1 MTSYEPNIDEW
12 IYLIM
17 GNHIEHCKEQELA
30 LTNNIIPVLE
40 RPDVYVDADRIARGL
55 SLQKYFPYR
64 LLPWERYQFAIMFGV
79 FLRDK
84 SMPYDDIYFHVTRD
98 IIGRGAGKNGFIDF
112 CAMYMIS
119 PLHGVPGYNVDLIA
133 NGEEQAGTSILDVYN
148 LIENPVSPKY
158 ERALK
163 TNFKAMVEKIIG
175 KKMQA
180 QFRLNTTS
188 VKNKDSKRTGCVIY
202 DEKHQYTDTR
212 NMNTLKSGTGKMKWW
227 REITIT
233 TDGHVRG
240 GVLDN
245 EKEQNMVILRDYNPA
260 NRIFVNWFRIEKEE
274 EWNQI
279 DKIVKANPS
288 LADPSFA
295 SLRTTIMQEIQD
307 MPFNPD
313 YYPEFLAK
321 RCNFPI
327 SDPESAVAEWSDIV
341 KCTEEP
347 AFQLEPGMQCV
358 GGLDYTKT
366 NDFCGCILTF
376 RKNGKIVNL
385 HHSFICA
392 KSKDLP
398 AIKAP
403 IREWQKKG
411 YCTIV
416 DDVEIPTDLP
426 VLWFSEMAMRYTIR
440 MIGIDA
446 YRYTWLNAKFK
457 QIMGF
462 EAFDKENKRIYLIRP
477 SDIIK
482 ASPVINSLFLTQS
495 VTGWDRMMAW
505 YTNNAKRVMDTKGNV
520 TYGKIE
526 PKLRKTDGFMAWV
539 HSICCLDFLP
549 EEVELPAVNMGVFTY

>member
-98 IIGRGAGKNGFIDF
+98 IIGRGAGKNGFID
-112 CAMYMIS
+112 
-119 PLHGVPGYNVDLIA
+119 LQKGGGTVD
-133 NGEEQAGTSILDVYN
+133 GMLD
-148 LIENPVSPKY
+148 
-158 ERALK
+158 
-163 TNFKAMVEKIIG
+163 EKI
-175 KKMQA
+175 KTP
-180 QFRLNTTS
+180 LCS
-188 VKNKDSKRTGCVIY
+188 VYGDIVTDDEESGQMTLADFSEETGIFDFDRPDLHCTGCKRTGCVIY

-260 NRIFVNWFRIEKEE
+260 NRIFVNWFRIEAEE

-295 SLRTTIMQEIQD
+295 SLRTTIIQEIQD
-307 MPFNPD
+307 MPFSPE

-403 IREWQKKG
+403 IQEWQKKG

-482 ASPVINSLFLTQS
+482 ASPVINSLFLKQS
-495 VTGWDRMMAW
+495 ITGWDRMMAW